1 MILFFRYIF
10 QHVEQR
16 ISINYDELYLVNQKG
31 LTLGGN
37 MEKRIIDYSLSIDN
51 WIEIGTIINSKK
63 DEDMLIRLQTYLEA
77 HSIAPYIYDINV
89 LLKDVNSQEKL
100 LETSKF
106 LKEFGVKNIHYTNN
120 LSDTLCVLGLGNYT
134 DYTEGKNYKQIVDSY
149 VRNCYTDG
157 IYEEIS
163 KSIQPKRY
171 DMVNI
176 NEANYLIVEK
186 YDSKTKEIL
195 ESNAILKTFA
205 INLPLLSKNPTIYT
219 TNGYYFQEL
228 SVDRVGF
235 QKRLKR

>member
-1 MILFFRYIF
+1 MA
-10 QHVEQR
+10 
-16 ISINYDELYLVNQKG
+16 
-31 LTLGGN
+31 
-37 MEKRIIDYSLSIDN
+37 KRITDYSLSIDS

-63 DEDMLIRLQTYLEA
+63 DEDMLTRLQTYLDA
-77 HSIAPYIYDINV
+77 HTIAPYIYDTYIYDMNV
-89 LLKDVNSQEKL
+89 LLKDVNSREKL

-106 LKEFGVKNIHYTNN
+106 LKEFGVKNIHYTNK
-120 LSDTLCVLGLGNYT
+120 LSDTLCVLGLGNYI
-134 DYTEGKNYKQIVDSY
+134 DYKEGKNYKQIVDSY

-186 YDSKTKEIL
+186 SDSKTKEIL
-195 ESNAILKTFA
+195 ESNAILKTFD

-235 QKRLKR
+235 QKKLKR

>member
-1 MILFFRYIF
+1 MKKRF
-10 QHVEQR
+10 
-16 ISINYDELYLVNQKG
+16 INYSLP
-31 LTLGGN
+31 
-37 MEKRIIDYSLSIDN
+37 IDV
-51 WIEIGTIINSKK
+51 WIEIGNIINSKK

-89 LLKDVNSQEKL
+89 LLEDVNSQEKI

-106 LKEFGVKNIHYTNN
+106 LKEFGVKNIQYTNA

-134 DYTEGKNYKQIVDSY
+134 DYKEGEDYKQIVDSY
-149 VRNCYTDG
+149 VRTCYTDG
-157 IYEEIS
+157 VYEEIT
-163 KSIQPKRY
+163 KSIQSRKY

-176 NEANYLIVEK
+176 NEANYLIIEK

-195 ESNAILKTFA
+195 ESKAILKTFD
-205 INLPLLSKNPTIYT
+205 INLPLVSKNPTIYT

-228 SVDRVGF
+228 SADRVGF